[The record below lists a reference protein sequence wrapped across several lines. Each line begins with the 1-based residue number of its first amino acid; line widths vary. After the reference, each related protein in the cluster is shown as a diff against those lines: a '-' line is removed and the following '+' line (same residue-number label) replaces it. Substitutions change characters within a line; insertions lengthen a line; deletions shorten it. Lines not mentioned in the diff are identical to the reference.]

1 MIKKDMDE
9 INSGFSKHI
18 GGLHIKKINDS
29 NYGFDVEIKDIHLN
43 SAKMAHGGFLCSIA
57 DTGMGNAAHGVANN
71 KRCVT
76 ISLDMKFISAATLG
90 QKLSG
95 KVKIQ
100 KKTKSLVFLTCE
112 LKADNKIA
120 ATASGIWKIIKK

>member
-1 MIKKDMDE
+1 MDE

-18 GGLHIKKINDS
+18 GGLRIKKIDDS
-29 NYGFDVEIKDIHLN
+29 NYEFYVEVKDIHLN

-57 DTGMGNAAHGVANN
+57 DTGMGNAAHKVANN

-112 LKADNKIA
+112 PRADNKIA

>member
-18 GGLHIKKINDS
+18 GGLRIKKIDDS
-29 NYGFDVEIKDIHLN
+29 NYEFYVEVKDIHLN

-57 DTGMGNAAHGVANN
+57 DIGMGNAAHGVANN

-112 LKADNKIA
+112 LMADNKIA